1 MDLVTDAARA
11 LIGLRSDWVEAT
23 HPVEASEL
31 RRFVQ
36 ATMDTNPRHRP
47 GDAGS
52 SGAAGRHASPVAP
65 LGFPVHA
72 YRRAAADSWDPI
84 EGHGDPE
91 FDGESRLMRPHLPRM
106 PVRLRGVL
114 NGGYDYEFFSHAAL
128 GERIFSRSTYV
139 DVRQKEGRSGPMV
152 IVTITDDFAAGE
164 DRRPLFRCTTNL
176 ILR

>member
-11 LIGLRSDWVEAT
+11 LIGVRSDWVEAT

-31 RRFVQ
+31 RRFMH
-36 ATMDTNPRHRP
+36 ATMDGNPRHRP
-47 GDAGS
+47 GHAGP
-52 SGAAGRHASPVAP
+52 RHDVPVAP

-72 YRRAAADSWDPI
+72 YRRTAADAWDPI

-91 FDGESRLMRPHLPRM
+91 FDGETRLMRPHLPRM

-114 NGGYDYEFFSHAAL
+114 NGGYDYEFFAHAKL
-128 GERIFSRSTYV
+128 GERIFSRSAYV
-139 DVRQKEGRSGPMV
+139 DIRQREGRSGPMV
-152 IVTITDDFAAGE
+152 IVTIDDDFAAGE
-164 DRRPLFRCTTNL
+164 ERRPLFRCTTNL

>member
-1 MDLVTDAARA
+1 MDLITNAARA
-11 LIGLRSDWVEAT
+11 LIGLRSDWVAAT

-31 RRFVQ
+31 RRFVH

-47 GDAGS
+47 GQTGQ
-52 SGAAGRHASPVAP
+52 RHPLPVAP

-72 YRRAAADSWDPI
+72 YRREAADNWDPI

-91 FDGESRLMRPHLPRM
+91 FDGVSRLMRPHLPRM
-106 PVRLRGVL
+106 PIRLSGVL

-128 GERIFSRSTYV
+128 GETIFSRSTYV

-152 IVTITDDFAAGE
+152 IVSISDDFAAGE
-164 DRRPLFRCTTNL
+164 HRRMLFSCTTNL